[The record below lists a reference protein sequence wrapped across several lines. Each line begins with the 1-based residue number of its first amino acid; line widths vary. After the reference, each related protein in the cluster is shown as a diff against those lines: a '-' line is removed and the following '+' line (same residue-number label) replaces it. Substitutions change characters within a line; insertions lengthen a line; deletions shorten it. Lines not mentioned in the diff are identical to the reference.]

1 MFVIDLET
9 EQSNQKTLRAMEKKT
24 KTICNRLLKAKKK
37 RESSLF
43 SVSHVF
49 MSLFFRVINNRIVY

>member
-9 EQSNQKTLRAMEKKT
+9 ELKNSKIKKPCAMNDGKK
-24 KTICNRLLKAKKK
+24 IAIDFEKK

-43 SVSHVF
+43 SVSHIICHYFV
-49 MSLFFRVINNRIVY
+49 SLIG

>member
-9 EQSNQKTLRAMEKKT
+9 ELKNSKIKKPCAMNDEKK
-24 KTICNRLLKAKKK
+24 IAIDFEKKK

-43 SVSHVF
+43 SVSHIICHYFV
-49 MSLFFRVINNRIVY
+49 SLIG